1 MRLVST
7 LGEERLGGFGE
18 TVQGT
23 RKHRLKVPLEWDM
36 LAPSSVFSKL
46 HLSLMA
52 SEPGGLVGWLEES
65 EAKHIPDFMVMK
77 SMKI

>member
-1 MRLVST
+1 
-7 LGEERLGGFGE
+7 
-18 TVQGT
+18 
-23 RKHRLKVPLEWDM
+23 M

-65 EAKHIPDFMVMK
+65 EARHIPDFFW
-77 SMKI
+77 